1 MTPNA
6 YLSYSIQRKCY
17 QRIAWLISLFTL
29 TKESEAQKAQH
40 YPGKLVREPYG
51 LFVVLDNGELEKI
64 DVAPQK
70 REAPLFT
77 VTDSLTITPAWI
89 PSLQEPEV
97 ETTLGVL
104 LINLICLYEAFGKK
118 LPYYNKRNFTPSK
131 IEEIIA
137 PRLQS
142 DPEEVM
148 QQGRPV
154 PYRPVEDDQFYV
166 YELIKFSEGVQMLEI
181 LSQIFAH
188 SITRIGIL
196 PAPGRKEFKAKI
208 LKNYEGK
215 LTDPVE
221 MAKFEAELNTFD
233 DAYLKQDPAYG
244 KFMAEKPKKARMK
257 SYLTQGGESNTFI
270 GEMKLTPIVQALED
284 GIPMDPDG
292 FTAVSNTSRY
302 GSYARGAETVNGG
315 VTAKA
320 LMRSADNW
328 RITPGDCETP
338 LGVRHLYRGS
348 DTKQLVGR
356 YILVNKKPVLIE
368 DVQAAT
374 AYDSR
379 EVIVRSPQYCR
390 REGTQTCEVCAG
402 KALSKYPTG
411 LPIPLMEVSGGIL
424 LDSLKLMHNTAL
436 VTVTVHLP
444 SVIT

>member
-6 YLSYSIQRKCY
+6 YLLYSIQRKCY
-17 QRIAWLISLFTL
+17 QKIAWLISLFTV
-29 TKESEAQKAQH
+29 TKETEAQKAER

-64 DVAPQK
+64 DAVRQK
-70 REAPLFT
+70 GEAPLFV
-77 VTDSLTITPAWI
+77 VTDPITITPEWI
-89 PSLQEPEV
+89 PSLKEPQV

-118 LPYYNKRNFTPSK
+118 FPYYNKRSFTPKK

-137 PRLQS
+137 PKLQS
-142 DPEEVM
+142 DPEEVV
-148 QQGRPV
+148 QHGRPD
-154 PYRPVEDDQFYV
+154 PYHPVDDDQFYV

-181 LSQIFAH
+181 LSQVFTH
-188 SITRIGIL
+188 SITRVGIL
-196 PAPGRKEFKAKI
+196 PPPGRKEFKAKL

-221 MAKFEAELNTFD
+221 MAKFEAELNAFD
-233 DAYLKQDPAYG
+233 DTYLKKDPAYG
-244 KFMAEKPKKARMK
+244 KFMSGKPRKARMK
-257 SYLTQGGESNTFI
+257 SYLTQGGESNSFI

-284 GIPMDPDG
+284 GIPLDPDG
-292 FTAVSNTSRY
+292 FTAISNTNRY
-302 GSYARGAETVNGG
+302 GSYSRGAETVNGG

-320 LMRSADNW
+320 LMRAADNW
-328 RITPGDCETP
+328 RITPGDCETT
-338 LGVRHLYRGS
+338 LGIRRLYRKG
-348 DTKQLVGR
+348 DTKHLVGR

-368 DVQAAT
+368 DEQAAS

-402 KALSKYPTG
+402 QALAKYPTG

-424 LDSLKLMHNTAL
+424 TDSLKLMHNTAL
-436 VTVTVHLP
+436 VTVTVDLA